1 MKYKFNYESD
11 REIKI
16 NDMDDMISEI
26 KLIKNKI
33 DYNPRKW
40 ITIKKI
46 IHDYEYIYTSPNS
59 NKNIANIVP
68 FSRSY
73 FKLKEMIN
81 SYGLM
86 KENNYCI
93 FCIAEAPGGFIQC
106 LLDYETKIDK
116 IVGTSLLSDNDSNI
130 PYWNKKLFSE
140 KLEYTY
146 GKKQNGD
153 ICDIDNLLSMV
164 YNKQNTYDIITADG
178 GFDYSIDYNKQEK
191 DSLPLIHSEI
201 LLALCTQ
208 KKGGTFICKLF
219 DMF

>member
-93 FCIAEAPGGFIQC
+93 FGCARF
-106 LLDYETKIDK
+106 
-116 IVGTSLLSDNDSNI
+116 
-130 PYWNKKLFSE
+130 
-140 KLEYTY
+140 
-146 GKKQNGD
+146 
-153 ICDIDNLLSMV
+153 
-164 YNKQNTYDIITADG
+164 
-178 GFDYSIDYNKQEK
+178 
-191 DSLPLIHSEI
+191 
-201 LLALCTQ
+201 
-208 KKGGTFICKLF
+208 
-219 DMF
+219 